1 MLSLALSEHE
11 REGKLGENI
20 LDHHAVQG
28 KFFKAVRDG
37 TSLVIQWLRL
47 HTSKARGMDSIPGQG
62 AKIPHASGS
71 EDQNMKQKQYC
82 NKFNKDFKKIFST
95 LKKNYIKK
103 NADGAALKKKKR
115 KKAVRKSLSQSWLS
129 VSPGSPGNVST

>member
-1 MLSLALSEHE
+1 
-11 REGKLGENI
+11 
-20 LDHHAVQG
+20 
-28 KFFKAVRDG
+28 
-37 TSLVIQWLRL
+37 
-47 HTSKARGMDSIPGQG
+47 
-62 AKIPHASGS
+62 
-71 EDQNMKQKQYC
+71 MKQKQYC